1 MIPFVAV
8 VSLRDRESQTFRLW
22 IPLFLVWI
30 LLLPVAVLFSP
41 LILVACLVCRVNPL
55 RAFGLIWQIVTALG
69 DTRFELEHR
78 AAGMSFH
85 IL

>member
-8 VSLRDRESQTFRLW
+8 VSLRNQQSRTFRLW
-22 IPLFLVWI
+22 IPLVLIW
-30 LLLPVAVLFSP
+30 LLLVPLAVLLSP
-41 LILVACLVCRVNPL
+41 FIFIACLVCRVNPF
-55 RAFGLIWQIVTALG
+55 RGLAVVWQVLNALT
-69 DTRFELEHR
+69 DTELEVEHR

>member
-8 VSLRDRESQTFRLW
+8 VSLRDQESRTFRLW

-30 LLLPVAVLFSP
+30 LLLPVVLLLSP
-41 LILVACLVCRVNPL
+41 VVLIACLACRVNPFRTFAL
-55 RAFGLIWQIVTALG
+55 MWQIVSALG
-69 DTRFELEHR
+69 KTEFEMEHR
-78 AAGMSFH
+78 SAGLSFH

>member
-8 VSLRDRESQTFRLW
+8 VGLRNQESRTIRLW

-30 LLLPVAVLFSP
+30 VLLPVALLLSP
-41 LILVACLVCRVNPL
+41 VILIACVVCRVNPF
-55 RAFGLIWQIVTALG
+55 RAVALVWQIVTALG
-69 DTRFELEHR
+69 RTEFEMEHR
-78 AAGMSFH
+78 SAGLSFH

>member
-8 VSLRDRESQTFRLW
+8 VSLRNQESRTFRLW
-22 IPLFLVWI
+22 IPLFLIWL
-30 LLLPVAVLFSP
+30 LLLPLVVLLSP
-41 LILVACLVCRVNPL
+41 FIFIACLFCRVNPF
-55 RAFGLIWQIVTALG
+55 RGVAVIWQILSALA
-69 DTRFELEHR
+69 DLDVQVEHP

>member
-8 VSLRDRESQTFRLW
+8 VSLRNQQSRTFRLW
-22 IPLFLVWI
+22 IPLVLIW
-30 LLLPVAVLFSP
+30 LLLVPLALLLSP
-41 LILVACLVCRVNPL
+41 FIFIACLVCRVNPF
-55 RAFGLIWQIVTALG
+55 RGIAVVWQVLNALT
-69 DTRFELEHR
+69 DTKLQVEHR

>member
-8 VSLRDRESQTFRLW
+8 VSLRNQQRRTFRLW
-22 IPLFLVWI
+22 IPLVLIW
-30 LLLPVAVLFSP
+30 LLLVPLAVLLSP
-41 LILVACLVCRVNPL
+41 FIFIACLVCRVNPF
-55 RAFGLIWQIVTALG
+55 RGIAVVWQVLNALT
-69 DTRFELEHR
+69 DTELEVEHR

>member
-8 VSLRDRESQTFRLW
+8 VSLRNQQSRTFRLW
-22 IPLFLVWI
+22 IPLVLIW
-30 LLLPVAVLFSP
+30 LLLVPLALLLSP
-41 LILVACLVCRVNPL
+41 FIFIACLVCRVNPF
-55 RAFGLIWQIVTALG
+55 RGLAVVWQVLNALT
-69 DTRFELEHR
+69 DTELEVEHR